1 MKQALSSKEKSLSSL
16 VLRVSSQSR
25 MKKMLRLIRGY
36 LICKRNS
43 KKKSRSMMQSQHPAR
58 KVSRSLK
65 MVKRSRSQPSIMR
78 NVKVVNANL
87 GHLKHLKKP
96 KKTVTMALSK
106 SMIRGVVAKAEKV
119 AAEAEAAVEVSIRE
133 REKSNTKPEVALA
146 PTRMMRTRPLPHLS
160 KILNLQLSLKRKS
173 QLRYLS
179 LTRSLMDGVTLHSSD
194 GNHFTNLHDQALVL

>member
-1 MKQALSSKEKSLSSL
+1 MKQALYSKEKSLSSL

-58 KVSRSLK
+58 KVSKSLK
-65 MVKRSRSQPSIMR
+65 TVKRSKSQLSIMR
-78 NVKVVNANL
+78 DVKVVNANL

-96 KKTVTMALSK
+96 KKTVTMALSY
-106 SMIRGVVAKAEKV
+106 SMIRDVVVKAVKV
-119 AAEAEAAVEVSIRE
+119 AAVAEAAVEASIRE
-133 REKSNTKPEVALA
+133 REKTNPKPEVALA
-146 PTRMMRTRPLPHLS
+146 PTRMMRTRPLPHQF

-173 QLRYLS
+173 QLR
-179 LTRSLMDGVTLHSSD
+179 
-194 GNHFTNLHDQALVL
+194 